1 MLTYKKSDQL
11 QVISYSDSVFSDSG
25 FDGCP
30 DNRKSIFG
38 FGFMMEGEAISWK
51 RVNQTLIA
59 APKGSML
66 LVMKHLSKYV
76 A

>member
-1 MLTYKKSDQL
+1 MLTYTKFDQL
-11 QVISYSDSVFSDSG
+11 QVISYSDSG

-30 DNRKSIFG
+30 DDLKSTSG

-51 RVNQTLIA
+51 RVKQTLIVT
-59 APKGSML
+59 PTGSML
-66 LVMKHLSKYV
+66 LLMKHLSNYV

>member
-11 QVISYSDSVFSDSG
+11 QVISYSDSVFSDPG

-51 RVNQTLIA
+51 RVN
-59 APKGSML
+59 
-66 LVMKHLSKYV
+66 
-76 A
+76 